1 MFPLRAGRYLIVSL
15 LLLFPWR
22 DTWAQAT
29 VSGFAGFEWG
39 STREA
44 VLARFGK
51 PREDLQQDSIERISY
66 IQGPDS
72 GYLFGF
78 SRGHGLV
85 AGIRIVPLPTGDQCS
100 AVVGAA
106 KQHLA
111 REFGTLTP
119 LETKRAASSG
129 VSCGGYGEWDVL
141 WRDSARNRVLLSIDV
156 VRHRL
161 YINYSSRLSPF

>member
-1 MFPLRAGRYLIVSL
+1 MFQLRARLYVLVSL

-22 DTWAQAT
+22 ATLGQAT
-29 VSGFAGFEWG
+29 VSGFAGFAWG
-39 STREA
+39 SPREA
-44 VLARFGK
+44 ILARFGK

-85 AGIRIVPLPTGDQCS
+85 AGIRIVPLPTGNQCS
-100 AVVGAA
+100 TVVGAA
-106 KQHLA
+106 KQHHA

-141 WRDSARNRVLLSIDV
+141 WRDGAGNRVLLSIDV
-156 VRHRL
+156 ARHRL
-161 YINYSSRLSPF
+161 